1 MRRGSYWLTWEE
13 AENGRTGEHSL
24 WPQEEAGAER
34 CVWAADGGR
43 VSLEAAGNASLVGA
57 LMPQSATREHTDH

>member
-1 MRRGSYWLTWEE
+1 MWS
-13 AENGRTGEHSL
+13 
-24 WPQEEAGAER
+24 QEEAGAER